1 MLRHLCSATYILEGK
16 DNAMNSDE
24 LIVPKFG
31 SEREEAEWWDANPD
45 FALKILQRAEAEG
58 RLGNGSVA
66 RRMAA
71 LDAAKEAALKLD
83 ATDITL
89 ASKLAERRGI
99 EREAYLKELV
109 HTALLKEAELL
120 DQSSAA

>member
-1 MLRHLCSATYILEGK
+1 MS
-16 DNAMNSDE
+16 MDE
-24 LIVPKFG
+24 LKMPKF
-31 SEREEAEWWDANPD
+31 ENEKEEAEWWAANPE
-45 FALKILQRAEAEG
+45 FALRVLQRAKEEG

-89 ASKLAERRGI
+89 ASRLAERKGI

-109 HTALLKEAELL
+109 HAALVKEAESL